1 MPLWQEPTQL
11 NLDPSMMDT
20 YLFPADKAEQFPEEG
35 QPETE
40 HVLGG
45 GEKKSL
51 NPGVVTHT
59 FNPRS
64 QAF

>member
-1 MPLWQEPTQL
+1 MWQEPTQL

-20 YLFPADKAEQFPEEG
+20 YLIPADKAEQIPEEG

-40 HVLGG
+40 HVLVGG
-45 GEKKSL
+45 KKSL
-51 NPGVVTHT
+51 NPGVVAHT

>member
-1 MPLWQEPTQL
+1 MELNSVFMILNWTKGVVPLWQEPTQL

-20 YLFPADKAEQFPEEG
+20 YLIPADKAEQFPEEG

-45 GEKKSL
+45 KKEK
-51 NPGVVTHT
+51 
-59 FNPRS
+59 
-64 QAF
+64 A

>member
-1 MPLWQEPTQL
+1 
-11 NLDPSMMDT
+11 MMDT
-20 YLFPADKAEQFPEEG
+20 YLIPADKAEQFPEEG

-45 GEKKSL
+45 KKKKSL
-51 NPGVVTHT
+51 NPGVVAHT